1 MNINWRVRLNNPV
14 WMLEVL
20 ASVVLPV
27 LAYYGMAWEDL
38 TSWGMVWELLI
49 KAVQNPV
56 VIVAM
61 LTSLWNSITDPTT
74 KGIGDSER
82 ALAYDDPN

>member
-20 ASVVLPV
+20 ASIVLPI
-27 LAYYGMAWEDL
+27 LAYYGMNWQDL
-38 TSWGMVWELLI
+38 TSWGVVWDLLV

-56 VIVAM
+56 VIVSV
-61 LTSLWNSITDPTT
+61 LTSLWNSVTDPTT
-74 KGIGDSER
+74 KGLGDSER
-82 ALAYDDPN
+82 ALGYDDPN

>member
-20 ASVVLPV
+20 TSIVLPI
-27 LAYYGMAWEDL
+27 LAYYGMNWQDL
-38 TSWGMVWELLI
+38 TSWGVVWDLLV

-56 VIVAM
+56 VIVSV
-61 LTSLWNSITDPTT
+61 LTSLWNSVTDPTT
-74 KGIGDSER
+74 KGLGDSER
-82 ALAYDDPN
+82 ALGYDDPN